1 MLASICYAALGMVLH
16 LFVSL
21 LHLIW
26 PTWGFLLG
34 LIRRL
39 VAVGGTGVPAEG
51 ASVAVGVGQ
60 SSWG

>member
-1 MLASICYAALGMVLH
+1 MEVTVLH
-16 LFVSL
+16 LSVSL
-21 LHLIW
+21 PHLIFGTFW
-26 PTWGFLLG
+26 FSLG